1 MSNLN
6 YQRMEVLNRNQRRS
20 AIWRITGMG
29 VFALS
34 LLVTSV
40 FSMHQ
45 HYNRELN
52 TVTVELKR
60 QVQTL
65 KGEKQGLVSK
75 VAELETTMEAIKGS
89 STSNTAAQSLQQQLE
104 ECRSMLNIK
113 QAEINSKEAT
123 IQSLE
128 ARMRSQSTE

>member
-1 MSNLN
+1 
-6 YQRMEVLNRNQRRS
+6 
-20 AIWRITGMG
+20 MG